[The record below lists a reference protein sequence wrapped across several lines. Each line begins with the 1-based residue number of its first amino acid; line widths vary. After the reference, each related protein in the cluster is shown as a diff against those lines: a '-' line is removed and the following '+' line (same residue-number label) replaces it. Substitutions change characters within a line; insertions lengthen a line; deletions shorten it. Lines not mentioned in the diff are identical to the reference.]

1 MKYTPREPR
10 EGVNVSKEHPL
21 VEAGTLIA
29 GLGLILVAIL
39 VALVFLV
46 ELVLYFVP
54 AEKEA
59 QLFTSW
65 RPDDLVTVAS
75 GDDRLEQVDSLLER
89 LSRHWPESHYELRV
103 EIHDSPAVNAV
114 ALPGGLVVVTTGL
127 LDRVESENELAFVLG
142 HELGHF
148 RNRDHI
154 RGLGRGLAFSLLFAA
169 LSATEGSATLGLSL
183 ADLTLRGFSRRQ
195 ESAADRFG
203 LGIVHREYGHLAD
216 AWRFFERIDRDTN
229 EFAGMTGYLST
240 HPSPENRVRSIVEY
254 AGENGWSVSGELT
267 GLDW

>member
-1 MKYTPREPR
+1 MKFTPRQPR
-10 EGVNVSKEHPL
+10 EDVNVSKEHPL

-59 QLFTSW
+59 QMFASW
-65 RPDDLVTVAS
+65 SPGGLVTVS
-75 GDDRLEQVDSLLER
+75 YDDERLEQVESLLAR
-89 LSRHWPESHYELRV
+89 LARHWPESQYPLRV
-103 EIHDSPAVNAV
+103 EIHDSPAINAL
-114 ALPGGLVVVTTGL
+114 ALPGGLIVVTRGL
-127 LDRVESENELAFVLG
+127 LDSVESENELAFVIG

-154 RGLGRGLAFSLLFAA
+154 RGLGRGIAFGILFAA
-169 LSATEGSATLGLSL
+169 ISSTEGSAALGASL

-195 ESAADRFG
+195 EAAADRFG
-203 LGIVHREYGHLAD
+203 LRIVHREYGHVAD
-216 AWRFFERIDRDTN
+216 AWRFFERIDRSMD
-229 EFAGMTGYLST
+229 EFADMVGYLST
-240 HPSPENRVRSIVEY
+240 HPSPKNRVRSMIED
-254 AGENGWSVSGELT
+254 AGENGWSISGELT
-267 GLDW
+267 GLEW